1 MDNLVDDR
9 PLPFSLLVIFFEILV
24 LEFVEAGRISKGN
37 VDKVF
42 HPRKIR
48 AKAPEK
54 MMVRKLLATFG
65 GGFRQLLRGKVLIIG
80 IPREDW
86 GTLGK
91 IRGSAPLGPPLNN
104 PDPIS

>member
-54 MMVRKLLATFG
+54 NDGSKTTVNLWGVFG
-65 GGFRQLLRGKVLIIG
+65 NF
-80 IPREDW
+80 
-86 GTLGK
+86 
-91 IRGSAPLGPPLNN
+91 
-104 PDPIS
+104 